1 MKKILKPGFFIL
13 SLIPLIIILY
23 RIFFNQLGPEPI
35 KEITHH
41 TGEWTLLF
49 LIFTLSMTPLKK
61 LTNLSI
67 WISFRRMFGL
77 FAFFYASLHLMTY
90 VGLDYRFDLNSI
102 SKDVLTKKFI
112 FIGFAAWLLM
122 VPLAITSSKK
132 MIALL
137 KHNWKKLHKLVYVI
151 SIFGVIHFI
160 WLVKKDLTEPLIYLA
175 IIILLLAFRFDLN
188 SISKDVLTK
197 KFIFIGFAAWLLMVP
212 LAITSSKKMMNL
224 LKHNWKK
231 LHKLVYVISIFGVI
245 HFIWLVKKDLTEPLI
260 YLAIIILLLAFR
272 FDFKKF
278 S

>member
-13 SLIPLIIILY
+13 SLVPLILILY
-23 RIFFNQLGPEPI
+23 KIVFNQLGPEPI

-61 LTNLSI
+61 LTNLTI

-77 FAFFYASLHLMTY
+77 FAFFYGSLHLMTY

-132 MIALL
+132 MMGLL
-137 KHNWKKLHKLVYVI
+137 KHNWKKLHKLVYLI

-175 IIILLLAFRFDLN
+175 IIILLLAFRVDY
-188 SISKDVLTK
+188 K
-197 KFIFIGFAAWLLMVP
+197 KIF
-212 LAITSSKKMMNL
+212 
-224 LKHNWKK
+224 LK
-231 LHKLVYVISIFGVI
+231 V
-245 HFIWLVKKDLTEPLI
+245 
-260 YLAIIILLLAFR
+260 R
-272 FDFKKF
+272 
-278 S
+278 

>member
-41 TGEWTLLF
+41 TGKWTLLF

-132 MIALL
+132 M
-137 KHNWKKLHKLVYVI
+137 
-151 SIFGVIHFI
+151 
-160 WLVKKDLTEPLIYLA
+160 
-175 IIILLLAFRFDLN
+175 
-188 SISKDVLTK
+188 
-197 KFIFIGFAAWLLMVP
+197 
-212 LAITSSKKMMNL
+212 MNL

-260 YLAIIILLLAFR
+260 YLAIIISLLAFR
-272 FDFKKF
+272 FDFKKIF
-278 S
+278 LKVR